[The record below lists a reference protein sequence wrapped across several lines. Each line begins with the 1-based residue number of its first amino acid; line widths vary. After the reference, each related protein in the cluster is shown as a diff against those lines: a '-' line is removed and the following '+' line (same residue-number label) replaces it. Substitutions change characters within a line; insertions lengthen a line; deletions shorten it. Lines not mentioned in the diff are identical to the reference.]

1 LYRTVHYSGSSRF
14 SKQQQ
19 STMKT
24 RAIVFTL
31 EWILSNTLVLLGDDW
46 TANTNTYSFYVLP
59 WVVWNITFGI
69 FLFKLF
75 TAPAAAEEGV
85 WPIGPTVGAFCFV
98 LTAIKI
104 NDTVDVDGDVATTM
118 AWNHLLGYG
127 IQLLGFVL
135 VGLSSDALGDE
146 WSDAPPP
153 NSTTASGEASKLL
166 NTNANTNTR
175 TTNTT
180 TTTNLIRTG
189 PYRFVRHP
197 IYSGLLL
204 EAVGANVVGGF
215 ASAIAGLALVSVAT
229 AYIIQLTQ
237 EERELTTLT
246 GGAYERDYTAATRY
260 KLVPFLF

>member
-1 LYRTVHYSGSSRF
+1 
-14 SKQQQ
+14 
-19 STMKT
+19 MKT

-31 EWILSNTLVLLGDDW
+31 EWILANALILLGDG
-46 TANTNTYSFYVLP
+46 TYSFYTLP

-69 FLFKLF
+69 FLFKLY

-85 WPIGPTVGAFCFV
+85 WPIGPTVGAFGFV

-104 NDTVDVDGDVATTM
+104 NVDLDLDGDVVTVTTTT
-118 AWNHLLGYG
+118 WNQLLGYC
-127 IQLLGFVL
+127 IQVMGLAL

-153 NSTTASGEASKLL
+153 NSDSRTTTPSTAAAATASGESSKLL
-166 NTNANTNTR
+166 HGGSN
-175 TTNTT
+175 
-180 TTTNLIRTG
+180 TTNLVTTG

-215 ASAIAGLALVSVAT
+215 SSWIAGLALASVAT
-229 AYIIQLTQ
+229 AYILQLTQ
-237 EERELTTLT
+237 EERELTKLT
-246 GGAYERDYTAATRY
+246 DGAYERDFAAATRY
-260 KLVPFLF
+260 RLVPFLF

>member
-1 LYRTVHYSGSSRF
+1 
-14 SKQQQ
+14 
-19 STMKT
+19 MKT

-31 EWILSNTLVLLGDDW
+31 EWILANALVLLGDDW
-46 TANTNTYSFYVLP
+46 TANTSTSTTTTTYSFYVLP

-104 NDTVDVDGDVATTM
+104 NNTDVDTDVENDVATTM

-127 IQLLGFVL
+127 IQVLGFVL

-153 NSTTASGEASKLL
+153 NSTTASGEDSTLL
-166 NTNANTNTR
+166 NANANANANA
-175 TTNTT
+175 NTT
-180 TTTNLIRTG
+180 TTTKHTTHLVRTG

-204 EAVGANVVGGF
+204 EAMGANVVGGF
-215 ASAIAGLALVSVAT
+215 ASPIAGLALVGVAT
-229 AYIIQLTQ
+229 AYTFQLTQ
-237 EERELTTLT
+237 EERELNKLT
-246 GGAYERDYTAATRY
+246 GGAYERDYKAATLYR
-260 KLVPFLF
+260 LVPFLF